1 MSGIKITFEEMQYI
15 ARFEDI
21 TNAKVLDCIV
31 ESDRIINVIRQGEM
45 GLAIGKGGE
54 NINRAKKAIDRPIEL
69 VEFSDDPATFIK
81 NIFGSVIA
89 VKNVVFKEENDKKTA
104 EVEVAAKDKGLAI
117 GKNGKNIAKVKLLM
131 QRHYNI
137 DDVILK

>member
-21 TNAKVLDCIV
+21 TSAKVLDCIV
-31 ESDRIINVIRQGEM
+31 ESDRIINVIQQGEM

-54 NINRAKKAIDRPIEL
+54 NIARAKKAIDKPIEL
-69 VEFSDDPATFIK
+69 VEYADDPSVFIK
-81 NIFGSVIA
+81 NIFGSVISIKA
-89 VKNVVFKEENDKKTA
+89 VTFSETDGRKVAF
-104 EVEVAAKDKGLAI
+104 VEVSSKDKGLAI
-117 GKNGKNIAKVKLLM
+117 GKNGKNIAKVKLLL
-131 QRHYNI
+131 QRHHSI

>member
-21 TNAKVLDCIV
+21 TSAKVLDCIV
-31 ESDRIINVIRQGEM
+31 ESDRIINVIQQGEM

-54 NINRAKKAIDRPIEL
+54 NITRAKKAIDKPIEL
-69 VEFSDDPATFIK
+69 VEYAPDPIVFIK
-81 NIFGSVIA
+81 NIFGTVISIKA
-89 VKNVVFKEENDKKTA
+89 VTFSETDGKKVA
-104 EVEVAAKDKGLAI
+104 FVEVASKDKGLAI
-117 GKNGKNIAKVKLLM
+117 GKNGKNIAKVKLLL
-131 QRHYNI
+131 QRHHGI

>member
-21 TNAKVLDCIV
+21 TSAKVIDCIV

-54 NINRAKKAIDRPIEL
+54 NIIRAKKSIDKPIEL
-69 VEFSDDPATFIK
+69 VEYADDPSVFIQNLFGTMVAIKAITFSETD
-81 NIFGSVIA
+81 G
-89 VKNVVFKEENDKKTA
+89 KKVA
-104 EVEVAAKDKGLAI
+104 FVEVSAKDKGLAI
-117 GKNGKNIAKVKLLM
+117 GKNGKNIAKVKLLL
-131 QRHYNI
+131 QRHHGV